1 MWSTSTLKAGNMLTF
16 VKSGTRRT
24 EGVMMCKRFVNWKET
39 LVTLD
44 QGYLTSIVSSYD
56 DIEGSF

>member
-1 MWSTSTLKAGNMLTF
+1 MLTF
-16 VKSGTRRT
+16 VKSGMRRT
-24 EGVMMCKRFVNWKET
+24 DGVMMCKRFVNWKET